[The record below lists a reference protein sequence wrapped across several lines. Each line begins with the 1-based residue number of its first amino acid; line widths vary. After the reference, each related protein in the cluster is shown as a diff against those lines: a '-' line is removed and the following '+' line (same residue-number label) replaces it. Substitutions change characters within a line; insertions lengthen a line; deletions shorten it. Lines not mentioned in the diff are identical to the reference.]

1 MKSRKTVLK
10 AKKNPNKTAKK
21 LRKNKTL
28 KKRIIKKKRK
38 TLKKAGAL
46 EDSKLNI
53 ISGNED
59 DEARMRE
66 AMENLESDIDTFEE
80 RGDDYGDAQKAADA
94 ASNAKKAANKAAADA
109 AIKAAKKAADAEDRS
124 KAAKAMAAANKEFR
138 PMTREIILGKKNFIL
153 DGTAASSRPTLQMK
167 EELEEYYQF

>member
-10 AKKNPNKTAKK
+10 AKKINKTAKK
-21 LRKNKTL
+21 LPKNKTL
-28 KKRIIKKKRK
+28 KKRILKKKRK

-66 AMENLESDIDTFEE
+66 AMENLESDIDTF
-80 RGDDYGDAQKAADA
+80 
-94 ASNAKKAANKAAADA
+94 
-109 AIKAAKKAADAEDRS
+109 
-124 KAAKAMAAANKEFR
+124 
-138 PMTREIILGKKNFIL
+138 
-153 DGTAASSRPTLQMK
+153 
-167 EELEEYYQF
+167 

>member
-10 AKKNPNKTAKK
+10 AKKYPNKTAKK

-28 KKRIIKKKRK
+28 KKRIGWKKRK

-80 RGDDYGDAQKAADA
+80 RGDDYQEIAKITA
-94 ASNAKKAANKAAADA
+94 NAKKE
-109 AIKAAKKAADAEDRS
+109 AE
-124 KAAKAMAAANKEFR
+124 K
-138 PMTREIILGKKNFIL
+138 GK
-153 DGTAASSRPTLQMK
+153 
-167 EELEEYYQF
+167 

>member
-10 AKKNPNKTAKK
+10 AKKITNKTAKK

-28 KKRIIKKKRK
+28 KKRILKKKRK

-59 DEARMRE
+59 DEDRDDGRDAEDDAWLQDSLLQVHPQVSPPLRE
-66 AMENLESDIDTFEE
+66 AM
-80 RGDDYGDAQKAADA
+80 
-94 ASNAKKAANKAAADA
+94 
-109 AIKAAKKAADAEDRS
+109 
-124 KAAKAMAAANKEFR
+124 
-138 PMTREIILGKKNFIL
+138 P
-153 DGTAASSRPTLQMK
+153 SR
-167 EELEEYYQF
+167 

>member
-10 AKKNPNKTAKK
+10 AKKINKTAKK
-21 LRKNKTL
+21 LPKNKTL
-28 KKRIIKKKRK
+28 KKRILKKKRK

-94 ASNAKKAANKAAADA
+94 ASNAKKAADA
-109 AIKAAKKAADAEDRS
+109 
-124 KAAKAMAAANKEFR
+124 
-138 PMTREIILGKKNFIL
+138 
-153 DGTAASSRPTLQMK
+153 
-167 EELEEYYQF
+167 